1 VFNIFLLTEG
11 GDPELLEKIKNR
23 NNGTSQQVKDT
34 LIVPGLKFNKLVEL
48 CQTRRIVW
56 YIAQDKW
63 KLTADAHEPGEV
75 KRMPGTL
82 MYYAIPELHSIFHKY
97 IDMMTEKFPELDG
110 RYFLRIQIDDF
121 ADKDEEGSELSVAI
135 TYYP

>member
-1 VFNIFLLTEG
+1 MFNPFEQLLFAASVLCCLRRTV
-11 GDPELLEKIKNR
+11 PIVALQEKIKNR

-63 KLTADAHEPGEV
+63 KVWFPL
-75 KRMPGTL
+75 
-82 MYYAIPELHSIFHKY
+82 YIFVSRRVGWAVCTWHY
-97 IDMMTEKFPELDG
+97 
-110 RYFLRIQIDDF
+110 
-121 ADKDEEGSELSVAI
+121 
-135 TYYP
+135 